1 MKILDTQFDGVIS
14 GKVAFGKA
22 TYNEALEKLIP
33 LIDKTEFQRKLQDK
47 KFYSKLERDIADG
60 CVMPPITVAFVTTKE
75 LESDKEIEDYIN
87 ENIGESFV
95 LDKGQRSE
103 SRCNRGLPDAAW
115 TEVNDGDAGGS
126 PGGAA
131 SAGRQCRGYRLG

>member
-1 MKILDTQFDGVIS
+1 MATAASAKRMAGSRLKQCFMELRLDVSPDQ
-14 GKVAFGKA
+14 
-22 TYNEALEKLIP
+22 
-33 LIDKTEFQRKLQDK
+33 
-47 KFYSKLERDIADG
+47 
-60 CVMPPITVAFVTTKE
+60 
-75 LESDKEIEDYIN
+75 
-87 ENIGESFV
+87 
-95 LDKGQRSE
+95 GQRSE